1 MGFIYGTK
9 NCSACAAYYD
19 VLMDSPNEERL
30 RLGTN
35 FIELLWSEIAR
46 KIVEKAVTVYELS
59 GPEAAA
65 LRKAFL
71 GRTLVRF
78 VPA

>member
-1 MGFIYGTK
+1 MEPV
-9 NCSACAAYYD
+9 SA
-19 VLMDSPNEERL
+19 NEERL

-35 FIELLWSEIAR
+35 LIELIWSEMAR
-46 KIVEKAVTVYELS
+46 KIVEKAITVYALAA
-59 GPEAAA
+59 PEAAA

-71 GRTLVRF
+71 TRALVRI